1 MVFPTKR
8 DIWLGGIFGAI
19 TVLLIWGIIDSILY
33 IDWVTITLLPPVLLF
48 ILLIWFRMYY
58 KIKADTLI
66 IIYGPFSKKIDVNQI
81 TSIRHSRSILSAPA
95 LSLDRLE
102 INTNKYDTVLI
113 SPKDKELFMETLL
126 NIQPNIT
133 IVD

>member
-33 IDWVTITLLPPVLLF
+33 IDWATITLLSPVLLF

-66 IIYGPFSKKIDVNQI
+66 IIYGPFSKKIDINQI

-102 INTNKYDTVLI
+102 INTNKFDTVLI

>member
-66 IIYGPFSKKIDVNQI
+66 IIYGPFSKKIDINQI

-102 INTNKYDTVLI
+102 INTNKFDTVLI

>member
-66 IIYGPFSKKIDVNQI
+66 IIYGPFSKKIDINQI

>member
-102 INTNKYDTVLI
+102 INTNKFDTVLI